1 MDSEGIR
8 QLIVIPQTQYQQLI
22 QIQKQAATTTPPK
35 VKDAKQDESGQNLP
49 QGENNDIAMK
59 TGSESDVIYGGNY
72 NDEVD
77 DVDGK
82 ILQIIQCSYPK
93 TVMKKMRKLFLF
105 IVHFGS
111 DVLTLSR
118 KGLVLIKGEATE
130 PKSNI
135 LDLLEAAVTGQFSEE
150 PVGYQDFLRA
160 LQEINVPSKF
170 YVSSNKTGKWTKEK
184 RPVNKWM
191 PY

>member
-118 KGLVLIKGEATE
+118 KGLV
-130 PKSNI
+130 
-135 LDLLEAAVTGQFSEE
+135 
-150 PVGYQDFLRA
+150 
-160 LQEINVPSKF
+160 PS
-170 YVSSNKTGKWTKEK
+170 VDK
-184 RPVNKWM
+184 R
-191 PY
+191 